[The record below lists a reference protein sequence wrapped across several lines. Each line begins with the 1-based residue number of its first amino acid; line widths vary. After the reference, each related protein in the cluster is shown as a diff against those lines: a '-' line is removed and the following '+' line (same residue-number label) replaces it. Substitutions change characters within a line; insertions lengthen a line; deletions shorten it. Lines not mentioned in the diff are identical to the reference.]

1 MGCHPSQGFRW
12 ALNKIGLVFF
22 TVFDISG
29 VGVFTMS
36 INTVL
41 VAMVFPRRLGVAVSP
56 PALEALLEGGH
67 RQLKDLQLE
76 LEQLRLQL
84 SAAPP
89 VPAMPGR
96 APSTPAEARQKFMEK
111 TEENES

>member
-1 MGCHPSQGFRW
+1 
-12 ALNKIGLVFF
+12 
-22 TVFDISG
+22 
-29 VGVFTMS
+29 MS

>member
-1 MGCHPSQGFRW
+1 MTKKLVCFFSPFLKVGCRCVHHVNQHR
-12 ALNKIGLVFF
+12 V
-22 TVFDISG
+22 
-29 VGVFTMS
+29 
-36 INTVL
+36 

-56 PALEALLEGGH
+56 PLLEALLEGGH

-96 APSTPAEARQKFMEK
+96 APSTPAEAC
-111 TEENES
+111 